1 MADMEIEG
9 TMQERRL
16 YDLIWKRTIASQMA
30 EAEIE
35 KTTVTIDIDGQAANF
50 NVVERKANSEQGGTT
65 SGRFIANGE
74 IVEQLKND
82 MSSRINKSG
91 RVIGTGMLIHS

>member
-1 MADMEIEG
+1 MPSRVINY
-9 TMQERRL
+9 Q
-16 YDLIWKRTIASQMA
+16 K
-30 EAEIE
+30 
-35 KTTVTIDIDGQAANF
+35 KC
-50 NVVERKANSEQGGTT
+50 RKNMTL
-65 SGRFIANGE
+65 NE